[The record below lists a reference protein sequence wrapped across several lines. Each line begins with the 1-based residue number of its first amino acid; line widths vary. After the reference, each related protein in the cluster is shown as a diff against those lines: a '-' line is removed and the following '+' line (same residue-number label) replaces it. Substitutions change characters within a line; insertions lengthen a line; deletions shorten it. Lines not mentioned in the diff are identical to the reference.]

1 MTMNNGIILYTQDGC
16 PQCRM
21 VHMLLDK
28 KGIKY
33 TECKDLEKMKEL
45 GINHTPVL
53 EIAEGTRILGKAI
66 FDWVNK
72 Q

>member
-1 MTMNNGIILYTQDGC
+1 MNNGIILYTQDGC

-45 GINHTPVL
+45 GINHAHISDCCQGKRKTAGGF
-53 EIAEGTRILGKAI
+53 IWKYAE
-66 FDWVNK
+66 
-72 Q
+72 